1 MRLWQRI
8 FLVSAVL
15 VLLATTA
22 LIALQQSRLERGLL
36 GYLDR
41 IEVDKARN
49 VAALVLDDYQA
60 QGGFA
65 RLSERPQ
72 RFGRLIQA
80 GRSDQSYAQIN
91 WQRPPERGLPPYGGR
106 PPPPRDAR
114 PPPWDGRP
122 QPPPPREDMPPP
134 RADLPPPRPGPA
146 ADALDYV
153 QRFGLF
159 DARGT
164 LISGNPNAGQSAHI
178 FPLML
183 AAQKIGELR
192 LIKLPA
198 LSSEWDRQFVH
209 EQLRAS
215 ILLGVIILAIT
226 LLASIFLA
234 RLLTAPLR
242 ALSQTAQR
250 IADGDFSARSSILR
264 ADEIGEL
271 AQTFDRTAQALEQAR
286 DARRRWTADIS
297 HELRTPV
304 TVLRA
309 EIQALEDGV
318 RKADAAALASLS
330 SEIERLTM
338 LIEDL
343 YQLSL
348 SDIGALDYRF
358 ELIDLRDLVNTTVY
372 TLHSSI
378 AHAGLHLRA
387 LAAPMGSE
395 EAAAPSWVRADARRL
410 AQVFANILSNCVRY
424 TDRDGQIVI
433 ALTRLDEFWCLSI
446 DDSAPGVAAEQL
458 ARLTEPLYRA
468 DASRSRAHG
477 GAGLGLAI
485 AKMIVIAHGGTLNA
499 RASDLGGVRMEVLL
513 PARSPEYAESAVQKA
528 SI

>member
-49 VAALVLDDYQA
+49 VAALVLEDYRA
-60 QGGFA
+60 HGGFT
-65 RLSERPQ
+65 LISERPQ
-72 RFGRLIQA
+72 RLGRLVEA
-80 GRSDQSYAQIN
+80 GRADLSYAQID
-91 WQRPPERGLPPYGGR
+91 WQRPWPAHDGR
-106 PPPPRDAR
+106 PPPPPPRDNR
-114 PPPWDGRP
+114 PPPWDGRDQRDGP
-122 QPPPPREDMPPP
+122 PRPGQPPPPREN
-134 RADLPPPRPGPA
+134 LGPPRPGQF
-146 ADALDYV
+146 DSALDYV

-159 DARGT
+159 DARG
-164 LISGNPNAGQSAHI
+164 LLVAGNPKANQSAHI
-178 FPLML
+178 FPLLL
-183 AAQKIGELR
+183 ATQKIGELR
-192 LIKLPA
+192 LVKLPN
-198 LSSEWDRQFVH
+198 LNTEWDRHFVD

-215 ILLGVIILAIT
+215 ILLGLVILAIA

-250 IADGDFSARSSILR
+250 IADGDFSARSSIKR

-330 SEIERLTM
+330 NEIERLTM

-358 ELIDLRDLVNTTVY
+358 ELLDFRDLVNTTVN
-372 TLHSSI
+372 TLQSSI
-378 AHAGLHLRA
+378 ALAGLHLRGLDPP
-387 LAAPMGSE
+387 LATD
-395 EAAAPSWVRADARRL
+395 AAAHPWVRADARRL
-410 AQVFANILSNCVRY
+410 AQVLANILSNSVRY
-424 TDRDGQIVI
+424 TDRHGQIVI
-433 ALTRLDEFWCLSI
+433 ALARVGEFWSLSI
-446 DDSAPGVAAEQL
+446 DDSAPGVAPDQL
-458 ARLTEPLYRA
+458 ARLTEPLFRA
-468 DASRSRAHG
+468 DTSRSRAHG

-485 AKMIVIAHGGTLNA
+485 ANMIVIAHGGTLNA
-499 RASDLGGVRMEVLL
+499 RTSDLGGVRMEVLL
-513 PARSPEYAESAVQKA
+513 PAQSQENSGPKVN
-528 SI
+528 

>member
-22 LIALQQSRLERGLL
+22 LVALQQSRLERGLL

-41 IEVDKARN
+41 IELDKARN
-49 VAALVLDDYQA
+49 VAALVLEDYRA

-65 RLSERPQ
+65 RLGERPQ
-72 RFGRLIQA
+72 RLGRLVEA
-80 GRSDQSYAQIN
+80 GRADLSYTQID
-91 WQRPPERGLPPYGGR
+91 WRRPPAPDGR
-106 PPPPRDAR
+106 PPPPRDGR
-114 PPPWDGRP
+114 GPPHGG
-122 QPPPPREDMPPP
+122 
-134 RADLPPPRPGPA
+134 PPPRPGQI
-146 ADALDYV
+146 DDVLDFV
-153 QRFGLF
+153 QRFALF
-159 DARGT
+159 DAQGL
-164 LISGNPNAGQSAHI
+164 LIAGNTDTTKSAHI
-178 FPLML
+178 LPLML
-183 AAQKIGELR
+183 DAQKIGELR

-198 LSSEWDRQFVH
+198 LNSEWDRHFVG

-215 ILLGVIILAIT
+215 IVLALIILAVA

-250 IADGDFSARSSILR
+250 IADGDFSARSQITR

-271 AQTFDRTAQALEQAR
+271 AQTFDRTALALEQAR
-286 DARRRWTADIS
+286 AARQRWTADIS

-358 ELIDLRDLVNTTVY
+358 EQIDLRDLVNTVINTQQ
-372 TLHSSI
+372 SSI
-378 AHAGLHLRA
+378 AQAGLRLSWPG
-387 LAAPMGSE
+387 LANANAHTAS
-395 EAAAPSWVRADARRL
+395 APSWVRADARRL

-424 TDRDGQIVI
+424 TDRNGQIAI
-433 ALTRLDEFWCLSI
+433 ALCRVGEFWRLSI
-446 DDSAPGVAAEQL
+446 DDSAPGVAPDQL
-458 ARLTEPLYRA
+458 ARLTEPLFRA

-485 AKMIVIAHGGTLNA
+485 AKMIVVAHGGTLNA
-499 RASDLGGVRMEVLL
+499 STSDLGGVRMEVLL
-513 PARSPEYAESAVQKA
+513 PIQVLEKAEPKT
-528 SI
+528 

>member
-22 LIALQQSRLERGLL
+22 LVALQQSRLERGLL

-41 IEVDKARN
+41 IEVDKAGN
-49 VAALVLDDYQA
+49 VAALVLEDYQEN
-60 QGGFA
+60 GGFA
-65 RLSERPQ
+65 VLSNRPQ
-72 RFGRLIQA
+72 RLARLVEA
-80 GRSDQSYAQIN
+80 GRADLSYTQID
-91 WQRPPERGLPPYGGR
+91 WQRPQRDDRPPPPPERGGR
-106 PPPPRDAR
+106 R
-114 PPPWDGRP
+114 PPPWDGRDH
-122 QPPPPREDMPPP
+122 PPPPRDRPLP
-134 RADLPPPRPGPA
+134 RLDQPPRPGQSP
-146 ADALDYV
+146 DALDFV

-159 DARGT
+159 DAKGM
-164 LISGNPNAGQSAHI
+164 LVAGNPNATQAAHT

-183 AAQKIGELR
+183 ASEKIGELR
-192 LIKLPA
+192 LVKLPA
-198 LSSEWDRQFVH
+198 LNSEWDRHFVQD
-209 EQLRAS
+209 QLRAS
-215 ILLGVIILAIT
+215 ILLGLIVLAIA

-242 ALSQTAQR
+242 GLSQTAQR
-250 IADGDFSARSSILR
+250 IADGDFSARSNIKR

-318 RKADAAALASLS
+318 RKSDAAALASLS

-358 ELIDLRDLVNTTVY
+358 ELIDLRDLVNATVS
-372 TLHSSI
+372 TLQSSVTQ
-378 AHAGLHLRA
+378 AGLHLRP
-387 LAAPMGSE
+387 LDPPIISNEGIGH
-395 EAAAPSWVRADARRL
+395 SWVRADARRL

-424 TDRDGQIVI
+424 TDRNGQIVI
-433 ALTRLDEFWCLSI
+433 ALVRVGGFWCLSI
-446 DDSAPGVAAEQL
+446 DDSAPGVAPDQL
-458 ARLTEPLYRA
+458 ARLTEPLFRA

-485 AKMIVIAHGGTLNA
+485 AKMIVLAHGGTLSA
-499 RASDLGGVRMEVLL
+499 STSDLGGVRMEVLL
-513 PARSPEYAESAVQKA
+513 PAQRKETAPRHS
-528 SI
+528 

>member
-1 MRLWQRI
+1 MRLRQRI

-49 VAALVLDDYQA
+49 VAAQVLEDYREH
-60 QGGFA
+60 GGFT
-65 RLSERPQ
+65 LISERPQ
-72 RFGRLIQA
+72 RLGRLVEA
-80 GRSDQSYAQIN
+80 GRADLSYAQID
-91 WQRPPERGLPPYGGR
+91 WQRPSPGRDGPPP
-106 PPPPRDAR
+106 PPPPRDGR
-114 PPPWDGRP
+114 PPPWEGRDQRDGPPPSRP
-122 QPPPPREDMPPP
+122 DQPPPPREEPP
-134 RADLPPPRPGPA
+134 PPPRPGQF
-146 ADALDYV
+146 DNALDYV

-159 DARGT
+159 DAHGM
-164 LISGNPNAGQSAHI
+164 LVAGNRNANQSAHI
-178 FPLML
+178 FPLLL
-183 AAQKIGELR
+183 ATQKIGELR
-192 LIKLPA
+192 LVKLPA
-198 LSSEWDRQFVH
+198 LNTEWDRHFVN

-215 ILLGVIILAIT
+215 ILLGLIILAIA

-250 IADGDFSARSSILR
+250 IADGDFSARSSIKR

-330 SEIERLTM
+330 NEIERLTM

-358 ELIDLRDLVNTTVY
+358 ERLDLRDLVSTTVN
-372 TLHSSI
+372 TLQSSI
-378 AHAGLHLRA
+378 AQAGLHLRGLEPP
-387 LAAPMGSE
+387 LATD
-395 EAAAPSWVRADARRL
+395 AASHPWVRADARRL
-410 AQVFANILSNCVRY
+410 AQVLANILSNCVRY

-433 ALTRLDEFWCLSI
+433 ALARVGEFWCLSI
-446 DDSAPGVAAEQL
+446 DDSAPGVAPDQL
-458 ARLTEPLYRA
+458 ARLTEPLFRA

-499 RASDLGGVRMEVLL
+499 STSDLGGVRMELLL
-513 PARSPEYAESAVQKA
+513 PAQSQENSAPKVN
-528 SI
+528 

>member
-15 VLLATTA
+15 VLLTTMA
-22 LIALQQSRLERGLL
+22 LIALQQARLERGLL

-41 IEVDKARN
+41 IELDRAHN
-49 VAALVLDDYQA
+49 VAALVLEDYQ
-60 QGGFA
+60 QHGGFA
-65 RLSERPQ
+65 MLSERPQ
-72 RFGRLIQA
+72 RLGRLVEA
-80 GRSDQSYAQIN
+80 GRADLSYAQID
-91 WQRPPERGLPPYGGR
+91 WQRPP
-106 PPPPRDAR
+106 PRDER
-114 PPPWDGRP
+114 EPPMHDGQPPPWDGDRP
-122 QPPPPREDMPPP
+122 PPPPPPPPREGSPPQ
-134 RADLPPPRPGPA
+134 RPGASP
-146 ADALDYV
+146 DALDFV

-159 DARGT
+159 DAQGRRVA
-164 LISGNPNAGQSAHI
+164 GNPNTTQSAHI
-178 FPLML
+178 LPLML
-183 AAQKIGELR
+183 ATQKIGELR

-198 LSSEWDRQFVH
+198 LNSEWDRHFVRD
-209 EQLRAS
+209 QLRAS
-215 ILLGVIILAIT
+215 IVLGLIVLAIA

-242 ALSQTAQR
+242 ALSQTAKR
-250 IADGDFSARSSILR
+250 IADGDFSARSSIQR
-264 ADEIGEL
+264 TDEIGEL

-318 RKADAAALASLS
+318 RKADAAALASLA

-358 ELIDLRDLVNTTVY
+358 ELIDLRELVNTAVNAQK
-372 TLHSSI
+372 SSI
-378 AHAGLHLRA
+378 AQAGLHLRTLELPLSTDEPA
-387 LAAPMGSE
+387 LHR
-395 EAAAPSWVRADARRL
+395 WVRADARRL

-433 ALTRLDEFWCLSI
+433 ALTRVGEFFCLSI
-446 DDSAPGVAAEQL
+446 DDSVPGVAADQL
-458 ARLTEPLYRA
+458 ARLTEPLFRA

-499 RASDLGGVRMEVLL
+499 SASDLGGVRMEVLL
-513 PARSPEYAESAVQKA
+513 PTQRKEQTESKVK
-528 SI
+528 

>member
-22 LIALQQSRLERGLL
+22 LVALQQSRLERGLL

-41 IEVDKARN
+41 IEVDKASN
-49 VAALVLDDYQA
+49 VAALVLEDYQA
-60 QGGFA
+60 HSGFVV
-65 RLSERPQ
+65 LSERPQ
-72 RFGRLIQA
+72 RLGHLVEA
-80 GRSDQSYAQIN
+80 GRAELSYEQID
-91 WQRPPERGLPPYGGR
+91 WQR
-106 PPPPRDAR
+106 PPRDAR
-114 PPPWDGRP
+114 PPPPRDAPRPPPWDARDR
-122 QPPPPREDMPPP
+122 PPPRD
-134 RADLPPPRPGPA
+134 APPPRPAQAP
-146 ADALDYV
+146 DALDFV

-159 DARGT
+159 DAKGV
-164 LISGNPNAGQSAHI
+164 LVAGNPNAVQSAHI

-183 AAQKIGELR
+183 DAQKIGELR

-198 LSSEWDRQFVH
+198 LNSEWDRHFVRD
-209 EQLRAS
+209 QLRAS
-215 ILLGVIILAIT
+215 IVLGLVVLAIA
-226 LLASIFLA
+226 LIASIFLA

-250 IADGDFSARSSILR
+250 IADGDFSARSSIQR

-271 AQTFDRTAQALEQAR
+271 AQTFDRTAQALEQSR

-358 ELIDLRDLVNTTVY
+358 ETIDLRDLVNATVN
-372 TLHSSI
+372 TLQSSI
-378 AHAGLHLRA
+378 AQAGLHLRP
-387 LAAPMGSE
+387 LTSD
-395 EAAAPSWVRADARRL
+395 AAAAQSWVRADPRRL

-424 TDRDGQIVI
+424 TDRNGQIAI
-433 ALTRLDEFWCLSI
+433 ALGRVGEFWCLSI
-446 DDSAPGVAAEQL
+446 DDSAPGVAADQL
-458 ARLTEPLYRA
+458 PRLTEPLFRA

-485 AKMIVIAHGGTLNA
+485 AKMIVIAHGGTLKPS
-499 RASDLGGVRMEVLL
+499 ASDLGGVRIEVLL
-513 PARSPEYAESAVQKA
+513 PAQRKDQSETKA
-528 SI
+528 K

>member
-22 LIALQQSRLERGLL
+22 LITLQQTRLERGLL

-49 VAALVLDDYQA
+49 VAALVLEDYQKS
-60 QGGFA
+60 GGFSM
-65 RLSERPQ
+65 LSNRPQ
-72 RFGRLIQA
+72 RLGRLVEA
-80 GRSDQSYAQIN
+80 GRADLSYAQID
-91 WQRPPERGLPPYGGR
+91 WQRPMQNDGR
-106 PPPPRDAR
+106 PPPPPERDRR
-114 PPPWDGRP
+114 PPPSWNERN
-122 QPPPPREDMPPP
+122 RPPP
-134 RADLPPPRPGPA
+134 RAPPPARDGPPPRPGQT
-146 ADALDYV
+146 ADTLDYV

-159 DARGT
+159 DAQGSLVT
-164 LISGNPNAGQSAHI
+164 GNPNATQSAHI

-198 LSSEWDRQFVH
+198 LNSEWDRHFVND
-209 EQLRAS
+209 QLRAS
-215 ILLGVIILAIT
+215 ILLGLIVLAVA
-226 LLASIFLA
+226 LLASIVLA
-234 RLLTAPLR
+234 RILTAPLR
-242 ALSQTAQR
+242 GLSQTAQR
-250 IADGDFSARSSILR
+250 IADGDFSARSNIER

-271 AQTFDRTAQALEQAR
+271 AQTFDRTAQALEAAR

-318 RKADAAALASLS
+318 RKADASALASLS
-330 SEIERLTM
+330 GEIERLTL

-358 ELIDLRDLVNTTVY
+358 EPIDLRDLVNASVNA
-372 TLHSSI
+372 LQSSMTQ
-378 AHAGLHLRA
+378 AGLNLRPLDPQLESNESA
-387 LAAPMGSE
+387 GH
-395 EAAAPSWVRADARRL
+395 SWVRADARRL

-424 TDRDGQIVI
+424 TDRNGQIAI
-433 ALTRLDEFWCLSI
+433 ALNRVGEFWCLSI
-446 DDSAPGVAAEQL
+446 EDSAPGVAADQL
-458 ARLTEPLYRA
+458 ARLTEPLFRA

-485 AKMIVIAHGGTLNA
+485 ARVIVVAHGGTLK
-499 RASDLGGVRMEVLL
+499 ASASSLGGVCMEVRL
-513 PARSPEYAESAVQKA
+513 PAQNRDPQRDQS
-528 SI
+528 

>member
-22 LIALQQSRLERGLL
+22 LIALQQARLERGLL

-41 IEVDKARN
+41 IELDQARN
-49 VAALVLDDYQA
+49 VAALVLEDYQQ

-65 RLSERPQ
+65 MLSERPQ
-72 RFGRLIQA
+72 RLGRLVEA
-80 GRSDQSYAQIN
+80 GRADLSYAQID
-91 WQRPPERGLPPYGGR
+91 WQRPP
-106 PPPPRDAR
+106 PRDERAPPMHDGQ
-114 PPPWDGRP
+114 PPPWDGDRP
-122 QPPPPREDMPPP
+122 PPPPPPPREGSPPQ
-134 RADLPPPRPGPA
+134 RPGPSP
-146 ADALDYV
+146 DALDFV

-159 DARGT
+159 DAQGRRVA
-164 LISGNPNAGQSAHI
+164 GNPNTTQSAHI
-178 FPLML
+178 LRLML
-183 AAQKIGELR
+183 ATQKIGELR

-198 LSSEWDRQFVH
+198 LNSEWDRHFVRD
-209 EQLRAS
+209 QLRAS
-215 ILLGVIILAIT
+215 IVLGLIVLAIA

-242 ALSQTAQR
+242 ALSQTAKR
-250 IADGDFSARSSILR
+250 IADGDFSARSSIQR
-264 ADEIGEL
+264 TDEIGEL

-358 ELIDLRDLVNTTVY
+358 EPIDLRELVNTAVNAQK
-372 TLHSSI
+372 SSI
-378 AHAGLHLRA
+378 AQAGLHLRP
-387 LAAPMGSE
+387 LAPPLMAN
-395 EAAAPSWVRADARRL
+395 EAAGESWVRADARRL
-410 AQVFANILSNCVRY
+410 AQVFTNILSNCVRY
-424 TDRDGQIVI
+424 TDRNGQIVI
-433 ALTRLDEFWCLSI
+433 ALECVGEYWCVSI
-446 DDSAPGVAAEQL
+446 DDSAPGVALEQL
-458 ARLTEPLYRA
+458 ARLTEPLFRA
-468 DASRSRAHG
+468 DTSRSRAHG

-499 RASDLGGVRMEVLL
+499 SASELGGVRMEVRL
-513 PARSPEYAESAVQKA
+513 PAQRQELSELKTK
-528 SI
+528 

>member
-22 LIALQQSRLERGLL
+22 LVALQQSRLERGLL

-41 IEVDKARN
+41 IELDRARN
-49 VAALVLDDYQA
+49 VAVLVLEEYQ
-60 QGGFA
+60 QHSSFA
-65 RLSERPQ
+65 MLSERPQ
-72 RFGRLIQA
+72 RLGRLVEA
-80 GRSDQSYAQIN
+80 GRADLSYAQID
-91 WQRPPERGLPPYGGR
+91 WQRPPPRDGR
-106 PPPPRDAR
+106 PPPRHDGRSPRPT
-114 PPPWDGRP
+114 PPPGDRP
-122 QPPPPREDMPPP
+122 QH
-134 RADLPPPRPGPA
+134 PGQSP
-146 ADALDYV
+146 DALDFV

-159 DARGT
+159 DAQGVR
-164 LISGNPNAGQSAHI
+164 IAGNPNATQSAHI
-178 FPLML
+178 LPLML
-183 AAQKIGELR
+183 ATQKIGELR

-198 LSSEWDRQFVH
+198 LNSEWDRHFVR

-215 ILLGVIILAIT
+215 IVLGLIILAIA

-242 ALSQTAQR
+242 ALSQTATR
-250 IADGDFSARSSILR
+250 IADGDFSARSNIQR
-264 ADEIGEL
+264 TDEIGEL
-271 AQTFDRTAQALEQAR
+271 AQTFDRTAQVLEQTR

-348 SDIGALDYRF
+348 SDMGALDYRF
-358 ELIDLRDLVNTTVY
+358 ELIDLRELVNTAVNAQKS
-372 TLHSSI
+372 LI
-378 AHAGLHLRA
+378 AQAGLHLRTLEPPLSTDESA
-387 LAAPMGSE
+387 LH
-395 EAAAPSWVRADARRL
+395 SWVRADARRL

-424 TDRDGQIVI
+424 TDRDGQIAI
-433 ALTRLDEFWCLSI
+433 ALTRVGEFFCLSI
-446 DDSAPGVAAEQL
+446 DDSAPGVAADQL
-458 ARLTEPLYRA
+458 ARLTEPLFRA

-499 RASDLGGVRMEVLL
+499 SASDLGGVRMEVLL
-513 PARSPEYAESAVQKA
+513 PTQRKEQTKSKVK
-528 SI
+528 